1 MSKLFFEYPP
11 FGKLIRHYSRLSRS
25 RKKNGLQ
32 NIVNKFPVLSD
43 KKSMLL
49 CLSENILNLKNAI
62 MRILVDEFLTLSEN
76 HLESFKK
83 KESKL
88 SFFFKLNSGN
98 LILKKSDIMI

>member
-1 MSKLFFEYPP
+1 
-11 FGKLIRHYSRLSRS
+11 
-25 RKKNGLQ
+25 
-32 NIVNKFPVLSD
+32 
-43 KKSMLL
+43 
-49 CLSENILNLKNAI
+49 

-88 SFFFKLNSGN
+88 SFFLKLNSGN